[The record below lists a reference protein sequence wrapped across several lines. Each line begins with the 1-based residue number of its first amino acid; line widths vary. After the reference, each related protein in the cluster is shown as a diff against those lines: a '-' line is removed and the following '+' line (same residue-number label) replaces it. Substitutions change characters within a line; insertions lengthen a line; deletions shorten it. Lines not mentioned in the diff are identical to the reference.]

1 VLGLVVR
8 FVISALVLLFVGFLL
23 PGVEIAGFINALIAA
38 VVIAVLGFI
47 VETVLGEKVSPQSR
61 GLVGFLTSAV
71 VIFSAQFVVPAMQ
84 ISIIGALLASAVI
97 GLIDA
102 VVPTELR

>member
-1 VLGLVVR
+1 VVR

>member
-1 VLGLVVR
+1 MLGLVVR